1 MEASQDTVLK
11 RVRKHEKPEKN
22 ATKYSKDKKSYKFI
36 FITIAAIIAL
46 IVIVGVIVF
55 FVALRKDDNY
65 GKNKE
70 DNNGDK
76 DSQEQPDNP
85 EPPEQPDNPESPE
98 QPDKPEIIIE
108 NSPKEKEFDI
118 ITRPGDLKEITVVQ
132 KSNDEIKKNDKVIQ
146 MQNIR
151 KTDYLIY
158 IMSEEN
164 PDEDHTNYYTKM
176 YTG

>member
-36 FITIAAIIAL
+36 LITIAAIIAL

-55 FVALRKDDNY
+55 FVAIRKDDSY

-70 DNNGDK
+70 DNNGDQ
-76 DSQEQPDNP
+76 DSQ
-85 EPPEQPDNPESPE
+85 EQPDNPESPE
-98 QPDKPEIIIE
+98 QPDIPGPDKPDI
-108 NSPKEKEFDI
+108 SPKEKEFDI

-158 IMSEEN
+158 IMTEEN
-164 PDEDHTNYYTKM
+164 PDEDHINYYTKKLSIIFF
-176 YTG
+176 